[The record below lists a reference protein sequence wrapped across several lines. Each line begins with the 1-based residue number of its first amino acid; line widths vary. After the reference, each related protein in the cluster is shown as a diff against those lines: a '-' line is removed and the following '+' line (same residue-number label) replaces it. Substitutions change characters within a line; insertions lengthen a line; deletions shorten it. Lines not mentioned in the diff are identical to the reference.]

1 MAAISNQ
8 PQGQSWRDIAI
19 ERSEGITDAWE
30 VTKTYAGRLAEWILF
45 LCMIANIIEMLPGV
59 ALAGWLSN
67 TIMGVQVVMLDVGGF
82 SLASMGDQAREN
94 GDERAANKARAT
106 GYLLIAIMIITLL
119 LVSVGILWPALRD
132 VTGGVEKGLILVR
145 VVMTVVYG
153 HVLHSLR
160 RRTGG
165 ALTPTQ
171 VANVEMRMQ
180 EQVAQISA
188 TSSQMIADVKHS
200 ISAQVAQE
208 VAQISTTISGRV
220 AAEVA
225 QKTATIGEGV
235 AAQIAQL
242 QYRLDDENAQRT
254 LSGDQDTALLS
265 EQIGQLV
272 GLVNDQAQII
282 QHLTNELAGVRRE
295 VRTTVTEIRSFAQE
309 TPALPTAAVTAI
321 VDVSSEPGE
330 RVRAFLQQW
339 SSPKRPTI
347 QAIMDACQ
355 VAKKTATRYREDFY
369 GVATSSQN
377 DDEE

>member
-1 MAAISNQ
+1 
-8 PQGQSWRDIAI
+8 
-19 ERSEGITDAWE
+19 
-30 VTKTYAGRLAEWILF
+30 
-45 LCMIANIIEMLPGV
+45 
-59 ALAGWLSN
+59 
-67 TIMGVQVVMLDVGGF
+67 
-82 SLASMGDQAREN
+82 
-94 GDERAANKARAT
+94 
-106 GYLLIAIMIITLL
+106 
-119 LVSVGILWPALRD
+119 
-132 VTGGVEKGLILVR
+132 

-160 RRTGG
+160 RRSGG

-171 VANVEMRMQ
+171 VANLETRIQ

-188 TSSQMIADVKHS
+188 TSSQMMADVKHS

-208 VAQISTTISGRV
+208 VAQISTALGGRV

-225 QKTATIGEGV
+225 QISATIGEGV

-242 QYRLDDENAQRT
+242 HSRLDDENAQRT
-254 LSGDQDTALLS
+254 ISGDQDTALLS

-272 GLVNDQAQII
+272 GLVNDQAHII

-295 VRTTVTEIRSFAQE
+295 VRTTVTEMRSFAQE
-309 TPALPTAAVTAI
+309 TPALPAAAAPTI

-347 QAIMDACQ
+347 AAIMDACQ

-369 GVATSSQN
+369 GVATSSQI